1 MLPFNRRRIC
11 AGGIGLGLGMGLAG
25 CSVTPKPVDP
35 EKHGEQLQKDLD
47 AVIASEEPVKGAIGL
62 YEAMARSI
70 KYNLD
75 HRIEILDEVLRA
87 RQLELKSHDQ
97 LPQLVATTNASLRS
111 NDAGG
116 RSRSLLTGIESV
128 EGSTSSE
135 KRALVGDLTLSW
147 DVLDFGLSYV
157 RARQGA
163 DEALIALERRRKV
176 INRIIEDVRTAY
188 WRAVSAD
195 RTLSR
200 LGNVNALALQAV
212 RESQSLEERRI
223 VAPLQALG
231 FQRDLLQIQADVAKL
246 QRELVLAKRQL
257 AALMNLLPEKDYTLV
272 LPDRT
277 ESVPELPGSATE
289 MIRTALQLRP
299 ELREGAYRIRINDHE
314 LDAILVQNLP
324 SVRGALGLN
333 ADSTRYLENGSWVST
348 SARASWNLLNIF
360 RYPAIKRTVQAQG
373 DVLRQRQLALT
384 MAVLTQVGVARVRF
398 TQVGRE
404 LALARRQQLVQERI
418 LKMTRAGAE
427 ARTISRQQLV
437 REEMAAVLAEIR
449 FDLAYADMQNAYANL
464 YASIGADTITPEI
477 TGREDVGTLA
487 AALEKL
493 WRSRASDVLD

>member
-1 MLPFNRRRIC
+1 LSFTRRNFC
-11 AGGIGLGLGMGLAG
+11 AGGLLLGLGG
-25 CSVTPKPVDP
+25 CSVMPQPIDPVP
-35 EKHGEQLQKDLD
+35 HGQKLQQDLEL
-47 AVIASEEPVKGAIGL
+47 VIAQEEPVEGPIGL
-62 YEAMARSI
+62 YEAMARAI
-70 KYNLD
+70 RHNLD
-75 HRIEILDEVLRA
+75 HRIEVLDEVLRA
-87 RQLELKSHDQ
+87 RQLDLRSQDQ
-97 LPQLVATTNASLRS
+97 LPQLVATTTASMRS

-116 RSRSLLTGIESV
+116 RSRSLLSGLEST

-135 KRALVGDLTLSW
+135 KRVLAADLSLSW

-157 RARQGA
+157 RAHQGA
-163 DEALIALERRRKV
+163 DEALISLERRRKV
-176 INRIIEDVRTAY
+176 INRIMEDVRTAY

-200 LGNVNALALQAV
+200 LGNVNALAIQTL
-212 RESQSLEERRI
+212 REAQSLEERRI

-231 FQRDLLQIQADVAKL
+231 MQRDLLQIQADVARL

-257 AALMNLLPEKDYTLV
+257 AALMNLLPETAYTLE

-277 ESVPELPGSATE
+277 ESVPELPGSTTE

-299 ELREGAYRIRINDHE
+299 ELREGAYRIRINDRE
-314 LDAILVQNLP
+314 LDAVLLQNLP
-324 SVRGALGLN
+324 SLRVALGLSS
-333 ADSTRYLENGSWVST
+333 DSNRYLENGHWLST
-348 SARASWNLLNIF
+348 SARASWNLLDVF

-418 LKMTRAGAE
+418 LELTRAGAA
-427 ARTISRQQLV
+427 ARTLSRQQLV
-437 REEMAAVLAEIR
+437 REEMAAVLTEIR

-464 YASIGADTITPEI
+464 YASIGVDTIVGPI
-477 TGREDVGTLA
+477 TGHEDVHTLA

-493 WRSRASDVLD
+493 WRSRATDVLD